1 MKKTKKIAFQ
11 GFYIFSGRACANC
24 CFVENLDNAKK
35 FISYMNFYFK
45 GYLKVYDYNLTKDG
59 WQLAVKL
66 ANRASVLTKLKEQ
79 DFVDQIPEDDLCW
92 KIISERVRLFLSTF
106 VRVTNRDRGRTG
118 TLVHGVYERAYFTSL
133 HEAKLFLNDMRQ
145 QRIDYYKTGAK
156 YGALESQYEID
167 AIGSVFLSSK
177 AGVRRKLRSKREVK
191 VLYFKAI
198 RNLVLENAIRMTKSL
213 HKHEFQ
219 SKNKKIKLKI

>member
-1 MKKTKKIAFQ
+1 MKKTKTIVFQ

-45 GYLKVYDYNLTKDG
+45 GYLKVYDYNLSKDG

-66 ANRASVLTKLKEQ
+66 GKRSSVLKQLKKQ
-79 DFVDQIPEDDLCW
+79 DFVDQIPADDLCW
-92 KIISERVRLFLSTF
+92 KIVSERVRLFLSTF
-106 VRVTNRDRGRTG
+106 VRVTNKDRGRTG
-118 TLVHGVYERAYFTSL
+118 TLVHGVYDRYYFTSL
-133 HEAKLFLNDMRQ
+133 KEAKSYLNDMRQ
-145 QRIDYYKTGAK
+145 QRIKHYKTGSK
-156 YGALESQYEID
+156 YIGLESQYEID

-191 VLYFKAI
+191 VLYFKGI
-198 RNLVLENAIRMTKSL
+198 RDLVLESAIRMTKSL
-213 HKHEFQ
+213 HKHGFQ
-219 SKNKKIKLKI
+219 SKNNKIQLKI